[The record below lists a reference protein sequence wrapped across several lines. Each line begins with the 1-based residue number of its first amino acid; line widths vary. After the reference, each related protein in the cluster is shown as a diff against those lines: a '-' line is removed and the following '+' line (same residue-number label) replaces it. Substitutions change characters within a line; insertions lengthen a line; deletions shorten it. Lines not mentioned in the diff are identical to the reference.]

1 MMKSIVKI
9 LIIGVS
15 IITPLAG
22 FAQEKRDTISGF
34 NAMDYLL
41 QNRFRNTGYPFK
53 NKSILDHTYVQVG
66 VGASYIMPVENIR
79 YGMIK
84 NVHFALG
91 KDFSPYNS
99 FRIGVDYGAGH
110 RSLTHQEL
118 RLLTGT
124 LDYVFNLT
132 SYIYGYNPMR
142 SFEIMP
148 TFGVGY
154 TRSSYL
160 GYTDKAYDIH
170 VASQLRFAAGK
181 DAFISIEPRV
191 TLITDQMDHSGT
203 VNWHGIDMIA
213 GGLVNY
219 TYYFKPLI
227 DDKTK
232 MKNVDFSHNYF
243 VGTSMGMQIQN
254 ISGMNLLETSG
265 ATYGLSFGKLYENG
279 LGFRFSTDFATNNYR
294 QFDYNNY
301 KIRTTE
307 HYIDLRA
314 EVLVNPVAFFVKKSS
329 EKLFGTNVALG
340 AAFGRMHK
348 YDYDGKSS
356 FNYFGYTTGLQGWVR
371 MQKGLKLFV
380 EPRAMFVVDYYTPN
394 EISTRFEKKTNVLY
408 DFDLGLNMEYGSKE
422 TRNENRKNS
431 FDKRGFVQLGAGIGN
446 YFWNK
451 NYNAGGSDIDANL
464 SFAYGYRFSQ
474 LHGFK
479 AVLSANRLA
488 FNQKLPESIWKR
500 DGYFA
505 SLSVNYMFN
514 MLNALQLYDPNR
526 RFDVDVYGG
535 PVAAYIGYD
544 RIRRLYADD
553 IYGKGLHNT
562 KDKRFAFGGQVGLQL
577 KYALSDQFGLFVAPE
592 AMLIAKNSDNTIFSQ
607 NINNIFRVNAGV
619 DYSFADG
626 EEFLEGLFPS
636 ARNEETGLFS
646 KFFLEYGMGASVT
659 DGTELNKKES
669 FGPTYHFALGK
680 WFSPVVAMR
689 LKGYGSWNNV
699 KVEEDN
705 KFRHGRMFGGADLV
719 FNPLGASSNY
729 KFDSPAGFSIFAGPV
744 GGFVL
749 GKNGLRQPS
758 VGVNAGLQGWV
769 RLQRGISLF
778 VEPTLERY
786 TYKYNNTRRYVNS
799 LRAIAG
805 IRMDYQKPSERASE
819 GRGGSIDQKY
829 VFGQFEGGLAYRVAQ
844 QHFDCDFNRMNA
856 DWGMSLGY
864 RFSNLSAIRG
874 SFNVLSYNRSHSTR
888 YIAPSLKKA
897 KNTMGVYNERSLYL
911 YLDYMFNMNTFM
923 RGYANDDKFD
933 VFAYAGPGLQI
944 PMRQSFDLNCADN
957 ENLDLSNLEVI
968 NKYEDD
974 MSLGFRAGLLFNWR
988 LTSKMGLYY
997 SPEFRVHHRRGEQNS
1012 KIYTKGLEAIL
1023 LSKVGVSYRFGNNG
1037 NQLYTNSFLQHQSDM
1052 SNFMAPAFFEC
1063 STGLQNYND
1072 GEGLK
1077 GKSSTGQRY
1086 TVAVGKWLA
1095 PFLGL
1100 KASGTVS
1107 ESKWNEMENVDGIK
1121 TTVGSFTG
1129 RVSLMVNPFALSENY
1144 SEDTPVGVNLTFGP
1158 EFGHI
1163 RKYEAVIADRRYG
1176 WIKGSY
1182 QGWYASAQLW
1192 ARCSRTHR
1200 FFIEPFYSK
1209 GKYDYQYR
1217 TITSKQSGVNA
1228 GVTVDCV
1235 GKQDRNDD
1243 AAYYKTGFFAQL
1255 SIGDVTHMKAMLS
1268 DVETKLHPAVN
1279 LDLGYRFNTVSG
1291 LRFGLSYDTY
1301 ESDKIAYFPNTSHRD
1316 AIRSKQNYIVTSLA
1330 YQMNVSNFLSGTDKE
1345 RKVQLDGFVG
1355 PALMFPMEAKLSNVN
1370 KPNVEVKNK
1379 IDNSGS
1385 NFGVVAGMQ
1394 LSYDLSEKVSL
1405 NVTPE
1410 VDVFQNNKFRFNG
1423 NSHVIIMKTSVG
1435 LEYKF

>member
-53 NKSILDHTYVQVG
+53 NKSILDHTYMQVG

-148 TFGVGY
+148 SFGVGY

-294 QFDYNNY
+294 QFDYNSY

-408 DFDLGLNMEYGSKE
+408 DFDMGLNMEYGSKE

-451 NYNAGGSDIDANL
+451 NYNAGSSDLDANL
-464 SFAYGYRFSQ
+464 SLAYGYRFSQ

-500 DGYFA
+500 DGYYA

-526 RFDVDVYGG
+526 KFDVDVYGG

-562 KDKRFAFGGQVGLQL
+562 KDKRFAFGGQIGLQL

-636 ARNEETGLFS
+636 ARNEEAGLFS
-646 KFFLEYGMGASVT
+646 KFFSEYGMGASVT

-680 WFSPVVAMR
+680 WFSPALAVR

-699 KVEEDN
+699 KMDN
-705 KFRHGRMFGGADLV
+705 DCKIRHGRVFGGADLV
-719 FNPLGASSNY
+719 FNPLGTSSDY
-729 KFDSPAGFSIFAGPV
+729 KFDSPAGVNIFAGAV

-749 GKNGLRQPS
+749 GSDRLRQP
-758 VGVNAGLQGWV
+758 GIGANAGIQGWV

-778 VEPTLERY
+778 VEPIFERY
-786 TYKYNNTRRYVNS
+786 TYKYSDTRKYINS
-799 LRAIAG
+799 LKAFAG
-805 IRMDYQKPSERASE
+805 IRMDYQKPSERASD

-844 QHFDCDFNRMNA
+844 QQFDCDFNRLNS

-864 RFSNLSAIRG
+864 RFSNMSAIRG
-874 SFNVLSYNRSHSTR
+874 SFNLLSYNRAHNTR
-888 YIAPSLKKA
+888 YTAPSLKYPKT
-897 KNTMGVYNERSLYL
+897 TMGLYNERSLYL
-911 YLDYMFNMNTFM
+911 YLDYMLNMNTFM
-923 RGYANDDKFD
+923 RGYANDDKLD
-933 VFAYAGPGLQI
+933 VFAYVGSGLQI
-944 PMRQSFDLNCADN
+944 PMKQSFDLECAGND
-957 ENLDLSNLEVI
+957 NLDLSKVKVL
-968 NKYEDD
+968 NKFEDE

-988 LTSKMGLYY
+988 LTPKMGLYY
-997 SPEFRVHHRRGEQNS
+997 SPEFRVHHRRGAQNS
-1012 KIYTKGLEAIL
+1012 TIYKKGLEPML
-1023 LSKVGVSYRFGNNG
+1023 LSKVGVSYRFGNND
-1037 NQLYTNSFLQHQSDM
+1037 NQLYTNSILQHQSE
-1052 SNFMAPAFFEC
+1052 MASFFAPVFFEC
-1063 STGLQNYND
+1063 SMGLQNYND

-1077 GKSSTGQRY
+1077 GKDGIGPRY
-1086 TVAVGKWLA
+1086 TVSLGKWFV
-1095 PFLGL
+1095 PFLGM
-1100 KASGTVS
+1100 KVSGTLASSRWDNIDVTDNF
-1107 ESKWNEMENVDGIK
+1107 KNLAGAL
-1121 TTVGSFTG
+1121 TG
-1129 RVSLMVNPFALSENY
+1129 RVSAMVNPFALSESYN
-1144 SEDTPVGVNLTFGP
+1144 EDTPVGVNLTFGP
-1158 EFGHI
+1158 EFGQI
-1163 RKYEAVIADRRYG
+1163 RRFNALVKDKSYS
-1176 WIKGSY
+1176 WMKGSY
-1182 QGWYASAQLW
+1182 QGWHASAQLW
-1192 ARCSRTHR
+1192 ARVARGSRL
-1200 FFIEPFYSK
+1200 FVEPFYSK
-1209 GKYDYQYR
+1209 GKFNYQYR
-1217 TITSKQSGVNA
+1217 TIIAKQTGVNV
-1228 GVTVDCV
+1228 GMTIDCV
-1235 GKQDRNDD
+1235 DKQDRGDYD
-1243 AAYYKTGFFAQL
+1243 AYYKTGFFAQAGVG
-1255 SIGDVTHMKAMLS
+1255 SVYHMKGFQA
-1268 DVETKLHPAVN
+1268 DVEYKIHPTFNV
-1279 LDLGYRFNTVSG
+1279 DFGYRFSTLSG
-1291 LRFGLSYDTY
+1291 LRFGFSYNNY
-1301 ESDKIAYFPNTSHRD
+1301 ETQKLYYND
-1316 AIRSKQNYIVTSLA
+1316 AKLKVIDQKQDYIVASLA
-1330 YQMNVSNFLSGTDKE
+1330 YQMNVSNLLLGTDKE
-1345 RKVQLDGFVG
+1345 RKVQLEAFAG
-1355 PALMFPMEAKLSNVN
+1355 PALMFPMECKESVEGNPNAKIYN
-1370 KPNVEVKNK
+1370 KV
-1379 IDNSGS
+1379 DNSGS
-1385 NFGVVAGMQ
+1385 NFGAVGGFQ
-1394 LSYDLSEKVSL
+1394 LSYNVSDKVSL

-1410 VDVFQNNKFRFNG
+1410 GSVFNNTNGKFAG
-1423 NSHVIIMKTSVG
+1423 NSHIISFDTRVG

>member
-1 MMKSIVKI
+1 MKSIVKI

-53 NKSILDHTYVQVG
+53 NKSILDHIYMQVG

-91 KDFSPYNS
+91 KDLSPYNS

-118 RLLTGT
+118 RLLTGS

-148 TFGVGY
+148 SFGVGY

-451 NYNAGGSDIDANL
+451 NYNAGGSGIDANL

-500 DGYFA
+500 DGYYA

-544 RIRRLYADD
+544 RIKRLYADD
-553 IYGKGLHNT
+553 KYGKGLHNT
-562 KDKRFAFGGQVGLQL
+562 KDKRFAFGGQIGLQL

-680 WFSPVVAMR
+680 WFSPAVAMR
-689 LKGYGSWNNV
+689 LKGKTLWNNV
-699 KVEEDN
+699 SMEDDLKARN
-705 KFRHGRMFGGADLV
+705 GRAVGGVDFM
-719 FNPLGASSNY
+719 FNPLGTSSDY
-729 KFDSPAGFSIFAGPV
+729 KFDSPAGLNIFAGV
-744 GGFVL
+744 DGGFVL
-749 GKNGLRQPS
+749 GRGGLRQPF
-758 VGVNAGLQGWV
+758 VGANAGLQGWV

-778 VEPTLERY
+778 VEPSLERY
-786 TYKYNNTRRYVNS
+786 TYKYKSLRTYVNS
-799 LRAIAG
+799 FNAIAG
-805 IRMDYQKPSERASE
+805 IRMDYQKSSERASE

-829 VFGQFEGGLAYRVAQ
+829 AFGQFEGGLGYRLAL
-844 QHFDCDFNRMNA
+844 QHTKCDYNRLNA

-874 SFNVLSYNRSHSTR
+874 SFNVLSYNRTHSAT
-888 YIAPSLKKA
+888 YNTEPSLKKPRRA
-897 KNTMGVYNERSLYL
+897 NSLYNERSLYL

-944 PMRQSFDLNCADN
+944 PMKQSFDLECAGND
-957 ENLDLSNLEVI
+957 NLDLSKVTVLDAF
-968 NKYEDD
+968 EDN
-974 MSLGFRAGLLFNWR
+974 MSIGFRSGFLFNWR
-988 LTSKMGLYY
+988 LTPRMGLYY
-997 SPEFRVHHRRGEQNS
+997 SPELRVHHRSGAENTR
-1012 KIYTKGLEAIL
+1012 IYTKGLDVML
-1023 LSKVGVSYRFGNNG
+1023 LSKVGVSYRFGNND

-1052 SNFMAPAFFEC
+1052 SNFLAPAFFEC
-1063 STGLQNYND
+1063 STGLQSYND

-1077 GKSSTGQRY
+1077 GKESTGQRY
-1086 TVAVGKWLA
+1086 TVSVGKWIA
-1095 PFLGL
+1095 PFFGL
-1100 KASGTVS
+1100 KASGNVATA
-1107 ESKWNEMENVDGIK
+1107 KWNKVDLVDNGK
-1121 TTVGSFTG
+1121 NTVGALTG
-1129 RVSLMVNPFALSENY
+1129 RVAVMVNPFALSENY

-1163 RKYEAVIADRRYG
+1163 RKYETVLEEKRRG
-1176 WIKGSY
+1176 WIKASY
-1182 QGWYASAQLW
+1182 HGWYASAQLW
-1192 ARCSRTHR
+1192 AKCARGNRL
-1200 FFIEPFYSK
+1200 FIEPFYSK
-1209 GKYDYQYR
+1209 GKYNYQYR
-1217 TITSKQSGVNA
+1217 TITAKQSGVNV
-1228 GVTVDCV
+1228 GLTMDCV
-1235 GKQDRNDD
+1235 AKQDRNDD
-1243 AAYYKTGFFAQL
+1243 AAYYKTGFFAQASL
-1255 SIGDVTHMKAMLS
+1255 GTVYHLKAEPA
-1268 DVETKLHPAVN
+1268 DVESNIHPAINV
-1279 LDLGYRFNTVSG
+1279 DLGYRFNTVSG
-1291 LRFGLSYDTY
+1291 VRFGFSFDTY
-1301 ESDKIAYFPNTSHRD
+1301 EADKFSFNSKTKVVDVIN
-1316 AIRSKQNYIVTSLA
+1316 SKQNYIVTSLA

-1370 KPNVEVKNK
+1370 KPNVEVKNNN
-1379 IDNSGS
+1379 DNSGS
-1385 NFGVVAGMQ
+1385 NFGAVAGMQ